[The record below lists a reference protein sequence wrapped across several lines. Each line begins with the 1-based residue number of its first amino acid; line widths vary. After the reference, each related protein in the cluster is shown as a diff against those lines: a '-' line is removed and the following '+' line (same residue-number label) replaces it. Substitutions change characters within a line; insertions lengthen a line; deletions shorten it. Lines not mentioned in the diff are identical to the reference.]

1 MYSSTAFNKSV
12 LKVKKQS
19 KIKLLFLF
27 LGRIIK
33 NNPLLFFFCSFLA
46 VIVAVINFN
55 IGANVKS
62 LILHKEKTLS
72 EQVIKEVEREGGE
85 EIEKKKVR
93 TILEK
98 NADETNQRQI
108 EVKKNIEEKIEG
120 SGSLKKKDVKK

>member
-1 MYSSTAFNKSV
+1 MFGSNLPPSKFSSHKILLIYILFGMSSSTAFTKSV

-33 NNPLLFFFCSFLA
+33 NNPLLFFFCSLLA

-55 IGANVKS
+55 ISSNVKN

-72 EQVIKEVEREGGE
+72 EQV
-85 EIEKKKVR
+85 
-93 TILEK
+93 
-98 NADETNQRQI
+98 
-108 EVKKNIEEKIEG
+108 
-120 SGSLKKKDVKK
+120 